1 MAMNDLKNKIAI
13 VGVGYTPQGKIE
25 GRTAVGFHCE
35 AIRNA
40 IQDAGIGKEDIDAML
55 LYRHFDAIGGD
66 YDVTAFT
73 VAEQLGINPSVVS
86 QETYCTR
93 TWLYHSVGMLLSGL
107 CKYVVVSY
115 GDNARSCRRSFVKEL
130 SNGKATD
137 ELAAYGDLS
146 TMAKYAMLS
155 RRAMEEYGTGPEVW
169 KEISIAQRR
178 WANLN
183 PQASMYKKVLDDQ
196 GYYDSAYVVEPLRLL
211 DATPNSDG
219 GRAIVLTTA
228 ENAKAMKQKAVL
240 IRGFGNANQT
250 VSPYRLK
257 ALDENSAAVRSSRLA
272 YAMAGVTAED
282 IDACEFYDCFT
293 YTVEATLRDYG
304 FSKPENVREFITR
317 EKIGPGGDL
326 PVNTS
331 GGMLS
336 EGYFMG
342 LTPVSEAVMQL
353 RGECGDRQ
361 LGVYPGTKKP
371 ELIMCSDNGAVF
383 QSNSALILERGD
395 F

>member
-1 MAMNDLKNKIAI
+1 MAETDFRNKIAI
-13 VGVGYTPQGKIE
+13 VGVGYTPQGKIP

-40 IQDAGIGKEDIDAML
+40 IRDAGIEKEDIDALL

-66 YDVTAFT
+66 AETTAFT
-73 VAEQLGINPSVVS
+73 VSEQLGIDPSVVS
-86 QETYCTR
+86 QEKYCTR
-93 TWLYHSVGMLLSGL
+93 SWLYHSIGMLASGL
-107 CKYVVVSY
+107 CKYVVISY
-115 GDNARSCRRSFVKEL
+115 GDNARSGRRSFVKEL
-130 SNGKATD
+130 SGNKATD

-155 RRAMEEYGTGPEVW
+155 RRAMEKYGTGPDVW
-169 KEISIAQRR
+169 KEIAIAQRA
-178 WANLN
+178 WAELN
-183 PQASMYKKVLDDQ
+183 PRAAMKNKPLDDQ
-196 GYYDSAYVVEPLRLL
+196 GYYDSSYIVEPLRLL

-228 ENAKAMKQKAVL
+228 ERAKEMGQKAVL
-240 IRGFGNANQT
+240 IRGFGSANKT
-250 VSPYRLK
+250 ASPFRLDVY
-257 ALDENSAAVRSSRLA
+257 DENSAAAVASRKA
-272 YAMAGVTAED
+272 YAMAGVTSKD
-282 IDACEFYDCFT
+282 IDACELYDCFT

-304 FSKPENVREFITR
+304 FFKPGESKEFLTR
-317 EKIGPGGDL
+317 KRLGPGGEF

-353 RGECGDRQ
+353 RGECGERQ
-361 LGVYPGTKKP
+361 LGVYPNTKKP

-383 QSNSALILERGD
+383 QSNLALILERGES
-395 F
+395 

>member
-1 MAMNDLKNKIAI
+1 MFDTLKLVFDTFGKDLMVPVMIFIICMIFKAPAKKAFSSAVL
-13 VGVGYTPQGKIE
+13 VGVGLKGMTFITTEFG
-25 GRTAVGFHCE
+25 AVLSPLVQQLIATTGLNLKALDIGWQAVASVAYSTDIGMMFIGVGLLFQIILWLVKWTDIFMPSDLWNNYSIIVWGSMFF
-35 AIRNA
+35 AIKENLA
-40 IQDAGIGKEDIDAML
+40 VAFVLMLFINVVTLLIADAGIGKEDIDAML
-55 LYRHFDAIGGD
+55 LYRHFDA
-66 YDVTAFT
+66 
-73 VAEQLGINPSVVS
+73 
-86 QETYCTR
+86 
-93 TWLYHSVGMLLSGL
+93 
-107 CKYVVVSY
+107 
-115 GDNARSCRRSFVKEL
+115 
-130 SNGKATD
+130 
-137 ELAAYGDLS
+137 
-146 TMAKYAMLS
+146 
-155 RRAMEEYGTGPEVW
+155 
-169 KEISIAQRR
+169 
-178 WANLN
+178 
-183 PQASMYKKVLDDQ
+183 
-196 GYYDSAYVVEPLRLL
+196 
-211 DATPNSDG
+211 
-219 GRAIVLTTA
+219 
-228 ENAKAMKQKAVL
+228 
-240 IRGFGNANQT
+240 
-250 VSPYRLK
+250 K

-304 FSKPENVREFITR
+304 FFKPENVREFITR

>member
-1 MAMNDLKNKIAI
+1 MAETDFRNKIAI
-13 VGVGYTPQGKIE
+13 VGVGYTPQGKIP

-40 IQDAGIGKEDIDAML
+40 IRDAGIEKEDIDALL

-66 YDVTAFT
+66 AETTAFT
-73 VAEQLGINPSVVS
+73 VSEQLGIDPSVVS
-86 QETYCTR
+86 QEKYCTR
-93 TWLYHSVGMLLSGL
+93 SWLYHSVGMLASGL
-107 CKYVVVSY
+107 CKYVVISY
-115 GDNARSCRRSFVKEL
+115 GDNARSGRRSFVKEL
-130 SNGKATD
+130 SGNKATD

-155 RRAMEEYGTGPEVW
+155 RRAMEKYGTGPDVW
-169 KEISIAQRR
+169 KEIAIAQRA
-178 WANLN
+178 WAELN
-183 PQASMYKKVLDDQ
+183 PRAAMKNKPLDDQ
-196 GYYDSAYVVEPLRLL
+196 GYYDSSYIVEPLRLL

-228 ENAKAMKQKAVL
+228 ERAKEMGQKAVL
-240 IRGFGNANQT
+240 IRGFGSANKT
-250 VSPYRLK
+250 ASPFRLDVY
-257 ALDENSAAVRSSRLA
+257 DENSAAAVASRKA
-272 YAMAGVTAED
+272 YAMAGVTSKD
-282 IDACEFYDCFT
+282 IDACELYDCFT

-304 FSKPENVREFITR
+304 FFKPGESKEFLTR
-317 EKIGPGGDL
+317 KRLGPGGEF

-353 RGECGDRQ
+353 RGECGERQ
-361 LGVYPGTKKP
+361 LGVYPNTKKP

-383 QSNSALILERGD
+383 QSNLALILERGES
-395 F
+395 

>member
-1 MAMNDLKNKIAI
+1 MAETDFRNKIAI
-13 VGVGYTPQGKIE
+13 VGVGYTPQGKIP

-40 IQDAGIGKEDIDAML
+40 IRDAGIEKKDIDALL

-66 YDVTAFT
+66 AETTAFT
-73 VAEQLGINPSVVS
+73 VSEQLGIDPSVVS
-86 QETYCTR
+86 QEKYCTR
-93 TWLYHSVGMLLSGL
+93 SWLYHSVGMLLSGL
-107 CKYVVVSY
+107 CKYVVISY
-115 GDNARSCRRSFVKEL
+115 GDNARSGRRSFVKEL
-130 SNGKATD
+130 AGGKATD

-155 RRAMEEYGTGPEVW
+155 RRAMEKFGTGPDVW
-169 KEISIAQRR
+169 KEIAIAQRA
-178 WANLN
+178 WAELN
-183 PQASMYKKVLDDQ
+183 PRAAMKNKPLDDQ
-196 GYYDSAYVVEPLRLL
+196 GYYDSSYIVEPLRLL

-228 ENAKAMKQKAVL
+228 ERAKEMGQKAVL
-240 IRGFGNANQT
+240 IRGFGSANKT
-250 VSPYRLK
+250 ASPFRLDVY
-257 ALDENSAAVRSSRLA
+257 DENSAAAAASRKA
-272 YAMAGVTAED
+272 YAMAGVTSKD
-282 IDACEFYDCFT
+282 IDACELYDCFT

-304 FSKPENVREFITR
+304 FFKPGESKEFLTR
-317 EKIGPGGDL
+317 KRLGPGGEL

-353 RGECGDRQ
+353 RGECGERQ
-361 LGVYPGTKKP
+361 LGVCPNTKKP

-383 QSNSALILERGD
+383 QSNLALILERGES
-395 F
+395 